1 MTSTLT
7 PACPLCGLRYASKPL
22 LELHIR
28 EDHRRRRRAQPAP
41 PDVAGTQAS
50 PPPRPAASPS
60 RRTAPASRPS
70 RTAKEVTA
78 MPATRRPRPG
88 QVLTVPRRL
97 LRALRHVNDELIR
110 ASQAIIRS
118 ARAPQPRPRI
128 QAPAASGTDPGTA
141 AGRADQ
147 AA

>member
-1 MTSTLT
+1 MSSTLT

-50 PPPRPAASPS
+50 P
-60 RRTAPASRPS
+60 RRTARPS

>member
-28 EDHRRRRRAQPAP
+28 EDHRPRRRAQPGRL
-41 PDVAGTQAS
+41 DAGGTRAS
-50 PPPRPAASPS
+50 SPAAGSLSRRPAL
-60 RRTAPASRPS
+60 ASRPS
-70 RTAKEVTA
+70 RSAKEVTA
-78 MPATRRPRPG
+78 MTATRRPRTG
-88 QVLTVPRRL
+88 QVMTVPRRV
-97 LRALRHVNDELIR
+97 LRALRHVNDELRR
-110 ASQAIIRS
+110 ASEATIRS

-128 QAPAASGTDPGTA
+128 QAPAARDTHPGTA
-141 AGRADQ
+141 TDRADR